1 MMSITNLY
9 ILFYHL
15 LNLFLKNLK
24 LVAYSVP
31 SIDSGTEPNSTIAG
45 INNEAVMVQ
54 EVLLILLMLLLIN
67 NYIRKI
73 KN

>member
-31 SIDSGTEPNSTIAG
+31 SIDSGTETNSTTAG
-45 INNEAVMVQ
+45 INNEAVMVR

>member
-31 SIDSGTEPNSTIAG
+31 SIDSGTEPNSTTAG
-45 INNEAVMVQ
+45 INNEAVMV
-54 EVLLILLMLLLIN
+54 
-67 NYIRKI
+67 
-73 KN
+73 

>member
-31 SIDSGTEPNSTIAG
+31 NIDSGTETNSTTAG
-45 INNEAVMVQ
+45 INN
-54 EVLLILLMLLLIN
+54 
-67 NYIRKI
+67 RG
-73 KN
+73 

>member
-31 SIDSGTEPNSTIAG
+31 NIDSGTETNSTTAG
-45 INNEAVMVQ
+45 INNEAVMVR
-54 EVLLILLMLLLIN
+54 EVLLILLMLLLVN

>member
-31 SIDSGTEPNSTIAG
+31 SIDSGTETNSTTAG
-45 INNEAVMVQ
+45 INNEAVMVR

-67 NYIRKI
+67 KYIRKI

>member
-31 SIDSGTEPNSTIAG
+31 SIDSGTETNSTTAG